1 MRPVEQKPAVAGAVG
16 TILVWILIF
25 LFFYLGAVLFAP
37 KPFKTIKIRLDA
49 PTKSEKQVKKVEQ
62 NSAKTQKSEAK
73 ETPKGDSSSTALSET
88 RSNPVSQDLPATP
101 SLPTPSPQPAQAKQ
115 DVRKT
120 ESKPAS
126 KKQAESGKRKTE
138 NSKPDATKTAKSQS
152 KKTESKKSE
161 PAKSAPKQTKQAP
174 SKIVEKPKMV
184 EQTLAPDLTNGGN
197 FASNR
202 HERQVDPNIFW
213 AMLEEQEGNT
223 SNNPVPQKTS
233 SPNSSNNPFST
244 ETAAQVES
252 EGTAAIVQSDNEKK
266 VTGEADS
273 KTKDSLKSIRSATFV
288 STSGGVSSSV
298 TANTGSS
305 SDGKVSIAMSDGTP
319 RILLE
324 PAEPKIIL
332 SPEAA
337 AMIDSTKR
345 LTVSFTVSAS
355 GNVPVTSVKISPDIL
370 PSLVSMEIREQIS
383 KWRFASAPNDGLA
396 RFDYTIQKN

>member
-73 ETPKGDSSSTALSET
+73 ETPKGEDSPHASSKESAPLSPKEQSSLKSSET
-88 RSNPVSQDLPATP
+88 
-101 SLPTPSPQPAQAKQ
+101 PAQAKQ
-115 DVRKT
+115 DVKKT

-152 KKTESKKSE
+152 KKTEPKKSE

-174 SKIVEKPKMV
+174 SKTIEKPKMA
-184 EQTLAPDLTNGGN
+184 EQTLAPDLTNGGS
-197 FASNR
+197 FTSKKEPAKEKFDWS
-202 HERQVDPNIFW
+202 QFDD
-213 AMLEEQEGNT
+213 MEGN
-223 SNNPVPQKTS
+223 S
-233 SPNSSNNPFST
+233 SSSNST
-244 ETAAQVES
+244 
-252 EGTAAIVQSDNEKK
+252 GIEKN
-266 VTGEADS
+266 TTHATE
-273 KTKDSLKSIRSATFV
+273 RSAFSGSAALSSSQNPTPV
-288 STSGGVSSSV
+288 SSASKSKSASGEKPSSLTTKALAGVVSAHKYSSTSGGVSSSV

-332 SPEAA
+332 SKEAA

>member
-73 ETPKGDSSSTALSET
+73 ETPKGDASSTALSET

-115 DVRKT
+115 DVKKT
-120 ESKPAS
+120 ESKPAP

-174 SKIVEKPKMV
+174 SKTVEKPKMS

-197 FASNR
+197 FAPKKKPVFDADFDKMFEN
-202 HERQVDPNIFW
+202 V
-213 AMLEEQEGNT
+213 EGNT
-223 SNNPVPQKTS
+223 SKNSAPQKQS
-233 SPNSSNNPFST
+233 SPNSSNNPFSK
-244 ETAAQVES
+244 ETVAQGDKIDTSATGKSNNEKRATGVASGETSKKLSGATGAKKYKGTVTTASGSSTPASNSGIQVSDGRKLIKPNPPVLYISSEEDNIIGEYTIKFKVRPNGYVDSSSITITPTVLSMTIQNELKTQLSSWQFS
-252 EGTAAIVQSDNEKK
+252 EG
-266 VTGEADS
+266 
-273 KTKDSLKSIRSATFV
+273 KT
-288 STSGGVSSSV
+288 
-298 TANTGSS
+298 
-305 SDGKVSIAMSDGTP
+305 DGIAQFP
-319 RILLE
+319 Y
-324 PAEPKIIL
+324 KI
-332 SPEAA
+332 E
-337 AMIDSTKR
+337 R
-345 LTVSFTVSAS
+345 
-355 GNVPVTSVKISPDIL
+355 
-370 PSLVSMEIREQIS
+370 R
-383 KWRFASAPNDGLA
+383 
-396 RFDYTIQKN
+396 

>member
-73 ETPKGDSSSTALSET
+73 ETPKGDASSTALSET

-115 DVRKT
+115 DVKKT

-126 KKQAESGKRKTE
+126 KKSES
-138 NSKPDATKTAKSQS
+138 AKN
-152 KKTESKKSE
+152 
-161 PAKSAPKQTKQAP
+161 APKQTKQAP
-174 SKIVEKPKMV
+174 SKTVEKPKMA
-184 EQTLAPDLTNGGN
+184 EQTLAPDLTNGGSFTSKKKPVSDADFDKMFEN
-197 FASNR
+197 
-202 HERQVDPNIFW
+202 V
-213 AMLEEQEGNT
+213 EGNT
-223 SNNPVPQKTS
+223 SKNSAPQKQS
-233 SPNSSNNPFST
+233 FRKSENNPFSK

-252 EGTAAIVQSDNEKK
+252 KGTSAIVQSDNEKK

-273 KTKDSLKSIRSATFV
+273 KTKDSLKVIRSATFV

-370 PSLVSMEIREQIS
+370 PSHVSMEIKEQIS
-383 KWRFASAPNDGLA
+383 KWRFASASNDGLA
-396 RFDYTIQKN
+396 KFEYTSKKE